1 MEQEKKKDRVL
12 KHVVGPSA
20 DKKQEWMREERI

>member
-20 DKKQEWMREERI
+20 DKKREWMREGRI